1 MRPDNVI
8 PFPHRRVRRPDAASL
23 AEAVAETLAQASTE
37 VSRLTYAYQRA
48 EGDSARLYHLTR
60 EAVEAA
66 YVDARATLARMH
78 EATTH
83 TAGGFPA

>member
-1 MRPDNVI
+1 MRPDNII
-8 PFPHRRVRRPDAASL
+8 PFPQRRVRRPDPASL

-48 EGDSARLYHLTR
+48 EGDTQRLYTLTR

-66 YVDARATLARMH
+66 YIDARATLARMH
-78 EATTH
+78 DAMNY
-83 TAGGFPA
+83 TAGGTA